1 MRRLSAAIV
10 VALLA
15 VGLFAPASFAAS
27 ATNTKAV
34 PKVVFVVG
42 PAGAAT
48 NGYRSQARA
57 AAAIARKYTPDVV
70 ELYSPNAT
78 WPAVRE
84 ALQGASLVVYMGHG
98 NGWPSKYRDSLF
110 PPTQNGFGLNPKA
123 GGDDYTHQYFGEA
136 SVGGQVELARN
147 AIVLLNHLCYASGN
161 SEPGLPEGSLIQ
173 AKQRVDNYAAGFIR
187 AGAAA
192 VIAEAWSSPSYF
204 VKTILSGNRSI
215 QNAWS
220 NAPSA
225 NRNRLAFKSERSAG
239 YVAQMDTETATS
251 GFTRSVVMKTGLASR
266 DVLAGAAGSPHD
278 GNATT
283 SSAGLESLIPL
294 APTLIGTKLVL
305 STPDIKRLPS
315 AGTKGHVDVA
325 FKIKDRKALPTGLQA
340 SVRWDPID
348 VAVAPAD
355 PANEVGATSDGA
367 PAAPA
372 ATAGSETQTPSA
384 TPKPAAAPA
393 AAASAK
399 PAKTAKPAPSAKA
412 QAPSPR
418 RRRRRPPTVEGAK
431 AQGRRDHGRHEGGRL
446 GCAVRD
452 DRRPIPPL
460 RPRRALAPHPK
471 PARRDRRHRK
481 PRAPRSHCRPTTR
494 RVTVDRP
501 GPTCSPRH
509 RSRSPT
515 SRRGWRSRP
524 MSSTS
529 SSRSASAMSSHRRR
543 SRSARRRCRSRSRC
557 RPCPGKY
564 RLTITLHDK
573 DGVVYDA
580 ATQAL
585 IPSLIVRVT
594 GDFDG
599 AILATPTANL
609 TAGTKA
615 ELDVRAINLGLT
627 AWGHEAIATA
637 TDLVGGGA
645 PAQGADVVGRWVP
658 LSFGAALPTDPAAQS
673 VSTELPIG
681 LQPGVKVDTVLDL
694 VAPTAPGQ
702 YLLLLDIV
710 TPERGSLVASGA
722 DPTMIR
728 VTVLPA
734 N

>member
-110 PPTQNGFGLNPKA
+110 PPTQDGFGLNPKA

-215 QNAWS
+215 QSAWS

-283 SSAGLESLIPL
+283 SSAGIESLIPL

-372 ATAGSETQTPSA
+372 AAAGSETQPPSA

-412 QAPSPR
+412 QSAKPKATPAPTADR
-418 RRRRRPPTVEGAK
+418 RGRQG
-431 AQGRRDHGRHEGGRL
+431 QGRRDHGRHEGSRL

-452 DRRPIPPL
+452 DRRPIPLL

-471 PARRDRRHRK
+471 PAHRDRRHRK
-481 PRAPRSHCRPTTR
+481 PRAPSVALPADNPASDGGPAGSDVLAAPPVEEPDVTPRLEIPADELDLVVPERVGDVVAPAPVKIGKKALSIPVSMPT
-494 RVTVDRP
+494 V
-501 GPTCSPRH
+501 
-509 RSRSPT
+509 
-515 SRRGWRSRP
+515 
-524 MSSTS
+524 
-529 SSRSASAMSSHRRR
+529 
-543 SRSARRRCRSRSRC
+543 
-557 RPCPGKY
+557 PGKY

-599 AILATPTANL
+599 AILATPTAEPDRRQQGR
-609 TAGTKA
+609 ARRPRHQPRPDGVGPRSHRDCHGPRRRRRPGT
-615 ELDVRAINLGLT
+615 
-627 AWGHEAIATA
+627 
-637 TDLVGGGA
+637 
-645 PAQGADVVGRWVP
+645 GR
-658 LSFGAALPTDPAAQS
+658 
-673 VSTELPIG
+673 
-681 LQPGVKVDTVLDL
+681 
-694 VAPTAPGQ
+694 
-702 YLLLLDIV
+702 
-710 TPERGSLVASGA
+710 
-722 DPTMIR
+722 
-728 VTVLPA
+728 
-734 N
+734 

>member
-1 MRRLSAAIV
+1 VRRLSAAIV

-15 VGLFAPASFAAS
+15 VGLFAPASFAAT

-57 AAAIARKYTPDVV
+57 AAAIARKYTSDVI

-161 SEPGLPEGSLIQ
+161 SEPGLPEGTLIQ

-204 VKTILSGNRSI
+204 VKTILSSNRSI
-215 QNAWS
+215 QSAWS

-239 YVAQMDTETATS
+239 YIAQMDTETATS

-283 SSAGLESLIPL
+283 SGAGIESLIPL
-294 APTLIGTKLVL
+294 APTLIGSKLAL

-315 AGTKGHVDVA
+315 AGTKGNVDVA

-348 VAVAPAD
+348 VAVVPAD

-372 ATAGSETQTPSA
+372 AAAGSETQPSS
-384 TPKPAAAPA
+384 TPKPSAAPA
-393 AAASAK
+393 AGASAK
-399 PAKTAKPAPSAKA
+399 PAKTAKPSPSAKTQSA
-412 QAPSPR
+412 KPKADATVAGDGGPGSTPGPQVVPGSASSEASATTTPTDTPASAEASPGASPEASPSGSAAPEAEGPAVALPADDRASDGGPAGSDVLAA
-418 RRRRRPPTVEGAK
+418 PPVEEA
-431 AQGRRDHGRHEGGRL
+431 DVTPRL
-446 GCAVRD
+446 GIPADELDLVVPERVGDVVAPAPVKIGKKALSIPVSMPAV
-452 DRRPIPPL
+452 
-460 RPRRALAPHPK
+460 
-471 PARRDRRHRK
+471 
-481 PRAPRSHCRPTTR
+481 
-494 RVTVDRP
+494 
-501 GPTCSPRH
+501 
-509 RSRSPT
+509 
-515 SRRGWRSRP
+515 
-524 MSSTS
+524 
-529 SSRSASAMSSHRRR
+529 
-543 SRSARRRCRSRSRC
+543 
-557 RPCPGKY
+557 PGKY

-580 ATQAL
+580 ATQTL

-609 TAGTKA
+609 TAGSKA

-658 LSFGAALPTDPAAQS
+658 LSFGAALPADPAAQS

-681 LQPGVKVDTVLDL
+681 LQPGVKVDTVLDI

-722 DPTMIR
+722 DPTTIR

>member
-110 PPTQNGFGLNPKA
+110 PPTQDGFGLNPKA

-239 YVAQMDTETATS
+239 YVAQMDTESATS

-283 SSAGLESLIPL
+283 SSVGLESLIPL
-294 APTLIGTKLVL
+294 APTLIGTKHRSEHTGHQAPAVRRDQWPCRRRVQDQG
-305 STPDIKRLPS
+305 SEGTPDGPPGERPLGSDRCRGRAGRPGQRGRRDVRWRAGGSGRRRRLRDTALVGHAEAIRGTCGSGFGQAGEDGQAGAERQGPGEAEGDAGPDRADRRGRQGSRTTRSRTPRQAADSAAPS
-315 AGTKGHVDVA
+315 ATTLTTDTPASAEASPGASPEASPSGSAAPEVEGPAV
-325 FKIKDRKALPTGLQA
+325 ALPADNPA
-340 SVRWDPID
+340 SDGGPAGSD
-348 VAVAPAD
+348 VLAAPPVEEPDVTPRLEIPADELDLVVPERVGDVVAPAPVKIGKKALSIPVSMPAVAREVPPDDHPSRQGRRRLRRGD
-355 PANEVGATSDGA
+355 PGAHPVAHRPGHRRLRRRDPGHADGEPDRRQQGRARRPRHQPRPDGVGPRSHRDCHG
-367 PAAPA
+367 
-372 ATAGSETQTPSA
+372 
-384 TPKPAAAPA
+384 
-393 AAASAK
+393 
-399 PAKTAKPAPSAKA
+399 
-412 QAPSPR
+412 PR
-418 RRRRRPPTVEGAK
+418 RRRRPGT
-431 AQGRRDHGRHEGGRL
+431 GR
-446 GCAVRD
+446 
-452 DRRPIPPL
+452 
-460 RPRRALAPHPK
+460 
-471 PARRDRRHRK
+471 
-481 PRAPRSHCRPTTR
+481 
-494 RVTVDRP
+494 
-501 GPTCSPRH
+501 
-509 RSRSPT
+509 
-515 SRRGWRSRP
+515 
-524 MSSTS
+524 
-529 SSRSASAMSSHRRR
+529 
-543 SRSARRRCRSRSRC
+543 
-557 RPCPGKY
+557 
-564 RLTITLHDK
+564 
-573 DGVVYDA
+573 
-580 ATQAL
+580 
-585 IPSLIVRVT
+585 
-594 GDFDG
+594 
-599 AILATPTANL
+599 
-609 TAGTKA
+609 
-615 ELDVRAINLGLT
+615 
-627 AWGHEAIATA
+627 
-637 TDLVGGGA
+637 
-645 PAQGADVVGRWVP
+645 
-658 LSFGAALPTDPAAQS
+658 
-673 VSTELPIG
+673 
-681 LQPGVKVDTVLDL
+681 
-694 VAPTAPGQ
+694 
-702 YLLLLDIV
+702 
-710 TPERGSLVASGA
+710 
-722 DPTMIR
+722 
-728 VTVLPA
+728 
-734 N
+734 

>member
-57 AAAIARKYTPDVV
+57 AAAIARKYTPDVI

-110 PPTQNGFGLNPKA
+110 PPTQDGFGLNPKA

-136 SVGGQVELARN
+136 SVGGQVQLARN

-215 QNAWS
+215 QSAWS

-225 NRNRLAFKSERSAG
+225 NRNRLAFKSERSDG
-239 YVAQMDTETATS
+239 YVAQMDTETPTS

-266 DVLAGAAGSPHD
+266 DVLAGAAGSPN
-278 GNATT
+278 GG
-283 SSAGLESLIPL
+283 SGFGIESFLPLE
-294 APTLIGTKLVL
+294 PTLIGTKIVL

-315 AGTKGHVDVA
+315 AGTTGHVDVA

-355 PANEVGATSDGA
+355 PANEVGAASDGA
-367 PAAPA
+367 PAAPVA
-372 ATAGSETQTPSA
+372 AAGSETQTPSA

-393 AAASAK
+393 AEASAK
-399 PAKTAKPAPSAKA
+399 PAKTAKPAPSAKI
-412 QAPSPR
+412 QAKPKATPE
-418 RRRRRPPTVEGAK
+418 PTPTVEGAK
-431 AQGRRDHGRHEGGRL
+431 AQ
-446 GCAVRD
+446 D
-452 DRRPIPPL
+452 DAI
-460 RPRRALAPHPK
+460 
-471 PARRDRRHRK
+471 
-481 PRAPRSHCRPTTR
+481 
-494 RVTVDRP
+494 
-501 GPTCSPRH
+501 
-509 RSRSPT
+509 
-515 SRRGWRSRP
+515 
-524 MSSTS
+524 
-529 SSRSASAMSSHRRR
+529 ASAEP
-543 SRSARRRCRSRSRC
+543 SAATETSITPASAEASPGASPEASPSESAAPEVDGPSVALPADNPASDGGPAGSDVLAAPPVEVPDVTPRLEIPADELDLVVPERIGEVVAPAPVKIGKKALSIPVSM
-557 RPCPGKY
+557 PTLPGKY

-609 TAGTKA
+609 TAGTEA

-673 VSTELPIG
+673 VRTELPIG
-681 LQPGVKVDTVLDL
+681 LQPGVKVDTTLDL